1 MSTVLVTGATGL
13 IGSNICTRLLDA
25 GHRARAF
32 VRPTSD
38 SGPLV
43 EIGVELCVGDI
54 TSPDDVLHAT
64 DDCDAIINSAAVLGG
79 TEQDVA
85 EQQATNIDGAAHVYD
100 AGETSGIRV
109 VGLST
114 TTFFSHETTLTEAS
128 PVAEGWSDDP
138 YTRTKGAAYV
148 DAMRRVEAGADIVMV
163 IPGGTYGPALSV
175 ARAMHRTSF
184 DRVLRGAISGKIA
197 KYVSYPVP
205 WVLADDVASAAVSA
219 VERGERGHK
228 YLAFGQEGAQST
240 ASFLNIACEV
250 AGVDHRVEDVVI
262 DPHDRDA
269 VDRYG
274 PSLVALAQREFP
286 VPWFDNRVTRERLG
300 YTPRSLREGLEL
312 TVGWMRREG
321 QIP

>member
-1 MSTVLVTGATGL
+1 VPTVLVTGATGL
-13 IGSNICTRLLDA
+13 IGSNICARLLDA
-25 GHRARAF
+25 GQRVRAL

-38 SGPLV
+38 SGPLA
-43 EIGVELCVGDI
+43 EIGVEMCEGDI
-54 TSPDDVLHAT
+54 TRADDVLHAA
-64 DDCDAIINSAAVLGG
+64 DGCDVIINSAAVLGG
-79 TEQDVA
+79 AEQDFA

-100 AGETSGIRV
+100 AGETRGIRV

-114 TTFFSHETTLTEAS
+114 TTFFGHDTTLTEAS
-128 PVAEGWSDDP
+128 PIADGWSADP

-148 DAMRRVEAGADIVMV
+148 DAMRRVAAGADIVMV

-184 DRVLRGAISGKIA
+184 DRVVRGAIAGKIA
-197 KYVSYPVP
+197 QYVSYPVP
-205 WVLADDVASAAVSA
+205 WVLADDVASVAVAAI
-219 VERGERGHK
+219 ERGERGHK
-228 YLAFGQEGAQST
+228 YLAFGREDAQST
-240 ASFLNIACEV
+240 ASFLNVACEV

-262 DPHDRDA
+262 DPHDPDA

-286 VPWFDNRVTRERLG
+286 VPWFDNRVTREHLG
-300 YTPRSLREGLEL
+300 YSPRPLREGLEL
-312 TVGWMRREG
+312 TVDWMRREG